1 MIAYV
6 WLHIIGRMSDSTA
19 AGGEISVVPELTQR
33 QVKLI
38 KETWDLVA
46 QDLQGAGMVLF
57 LKYVR
62 HTGVV

>member
-6 WLHIIGRMSDSTA
+6 WLHIAGRMSDSTA
-19 AGGEISVVPELTQR
+19 AGGELSVVPELTQR

-57 LKYVR
+57 FKYVG
-62 HTGVV
+62 HTGVA